1 MSFCTDQILSL
12 ASGIYQSIGSPTA
25 QSVGFISGW
34 ITSSGGMLGDIN
46 TKLDTC
52 FYLSG
57 SAPCIAG
64 GFGDQEE
71 SFSYLLYQSSYY
83 ETKALS
89 ALAGLSTPWTTMKE
103 GDTTIVRESS
113 VNISKQFL
121 AMHENAQQQIRLAI
135 HDYKLNRQIP
145 GTVDA
150 SDLYSYP
157 SP

>member
-34 ITSSGGMLGDIN
+34 ITSSGGMLGDMN

-52 FYLSG
+52 LSLSG

-64 GFGDQEE
+64 DFGDQEE
-71 SFSYLLYQSSYY
+71 SLAYLLYQSSYY
-83 ETKALS
+83 ESKALS
-89 ALAGLSTPWTTMKE
+89 TLGALSTPWTTLKE
-103 GDTTIVRESS
+103 GDTTITRESS
-113 VNISKQFL
+113 VNISKQYL
-121 AMHENAQQQIRLAI
+121 AMHENAQAQIRLAI

-150 SDLYSYP
+150 SDLYSFP

>member
-1 MSFCTDQILSL
+1 M
-12 ASGIYQSIGSPTA
+12 
-25 QSVGFISGW
+25 
-34 ITSSGGMLGDIN
+34 GDIN

-64 GFGDQEE
+64 GFGAQEE
-71 SFSYLLYQSSYY
+71 SFTYLLYQSSYY
-83 ETKALS
+83 ESRSLAALTT
-89 ALAGLSTPWTTMKE
+89 LSTPWTTLKE

-113 VNISKQFL
+113 VNVSKAFL
-121 AMHENAQQQIRLAI
+121 AMHDNAQQQIRLAI